1 MADIFDQITNRYLR
15 EKTASQNKSAAS
27 VASKYASLTQP
38 LMTRRDYGSV
48 HAEKAAADF
57 LGTIEPALSD
67 FDMMADDLEAD
78 NAVQVN
84 TGYDNGLDF
93 TGPGNAEDE
102 LVACGENWSDEDI
115 LSMGLD
121 DGTLM
126 ADDLEADDLEADDMW
141 GEMVADDLEA
151 DFIKHSRFK
160 EGPEGS
166 KAYGQAKKNGDI
178 PEEFLEYEGAYDPS
192 SGEMN
197 TERIKENRASLGKTA
212 RRLASCGDFGG
223 IVDDMGL
230 DDDMGLEMVGGGDE
244 HEEGSYM
251 SLQNLH
257 EMDDQLEMLT
267 DSLDEGDELEDWVED
282 KISHA
287 HSALSDVSR
296 YIGYGEHGV
305 LKDKEEEEEEMVL
318 IDDLSEGGDSF
329 KYASMKSTP
338 FQSVSDWFA
347 QSKEE
352 SEGELEYLVGVDGA
366 DGMSGTVEILSGHN
380 ISRLIRDLERD
391 LMGTNIEF
399 SGLGRRTIGWGLPT
413 QKGGIDETSHF
424 RYATD
429 EIIDDLGLNGGDS
442 FRFASARNIRTAK
455 EAGGLFGY
463 PKGIQKAVESAIR
476 KIENRRELLTRAVED
491 KYPEAGTYFA
501 KRFETSGCN
510 AAGALSKTCVF
521 NKVPARTLGGGLG
534 FKPSCVRACQ
544 KSITDLILYSGEV
557 SHGLFLKN
565 KDYRPFLVT
574 YAKKKRCP
582 VAKLLLETM
591 PFTIEG

>member
-1 MADIFDQITNRYLR
+1 MADIFDQITNRYLN
-15 EKTASQNKSAAS
+15 EKTAAQNKSAAS

-57 LGTIEPALSD
+57 LGTTEPALSD
-67 FDMMADDLEAD
+67 FDMMADDMMADDLEAD

-93 TGPGNAEDE
+93 TGPGNAEEE

-126 ADDLEADDLEADDMW
+126 ADDLEADDLEADDLEADDMFADDLEADDMFADDLEADDLEADDLEADDMW
-141 GEMVADDLEA
+141 GEMVADDLEADDLEA

-166 KAYGQAKKNGDI
+166 KAYEQAKKDGDI

-197 TERIKENRASLGKTA
+197 TQRIKENRESLGKTA
-212 RRLASCGDFGG
+212 RRLASYGDFGG
-223 IVDDMGL
+223 IVDDMGF

-244 HEEGSYM
+244 HKDGSYM

-257 EMDDQLEMLT
+257 EMEDQLEMLT

-296 YIGYGEHGV
+296 YVGYGEHGA
-305 LKDKEEEEEEMVL
+305 LKDKEE
-318 IDDLSEGGDSF
+318 
-329 KYASMKSTP
+329 
-338 FQSVSDWFA
+338 
-347 QSKEE
+347 
-352 SEGELEYLVGVDGA
+352 
-366 DGMSGTVEILSGHN
+366 
-380 ISRLIRDLERD
+380 
-391 LMGTNIEF
+391 
-399 SGLGRRTIGWGLPT
+399 
-413 QKGGIDETSHF
+413 DE
-424 RYATD
+424 D
-429 EIIDDLGLNGGDS
+429 EIIDDLGLPTKGGYDETS
-442 FRFASARNIRTAK
+442 HFRFASARNIRTGK

-463 PKGIQKAVESAIR
+463 PKGIQNAVESAIR

-534 FKPSCVRACQ
+534 FKPSCVKACQ

-582 VAKLLLETM
+582 VARLLLETM